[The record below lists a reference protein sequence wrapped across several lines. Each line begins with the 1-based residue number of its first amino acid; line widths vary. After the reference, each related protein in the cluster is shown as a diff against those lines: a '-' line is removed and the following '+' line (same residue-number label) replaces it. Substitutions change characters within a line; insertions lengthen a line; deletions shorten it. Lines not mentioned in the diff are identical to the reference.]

1 MQLCNVYDIY
11 CLCRVHEEGED
22 VLTSSIRR
30 GAPRKTSAE
39 EDRRIVDASTHHP
52 RMHSVQIQALTGVYL
67 LMLRLFRFHDYQ
79 LYRIDPKNSIHRFW
93 RKYTFTGPYWI
104 APILQ
109 ILAISEDDYLFRC
122 QMTKRML
129 GKSKVCE
136 RKKGILK
143 FSLTELHWYSH
154 YSDLL

>member
-22 VLTSSIRR
+22 VLTSRIRR

-39 EDRRIVDASTHHP
+39 EDQRIVDSSTHHP

-79 LYRIDPKNSIHRFW
+79 LYRIDPKN
-93 RKYTFTGPYWI
+93 
-104 APILQ
+104 
-109 ILAISEDDYLFRC
+109 
-122 QMTKRML
+122 
-129 GKSKVCE
+129 
-136 RKKGILK
+136 
-143 FSLTELHWYSH
+143 
-154 YSDLL
+154 